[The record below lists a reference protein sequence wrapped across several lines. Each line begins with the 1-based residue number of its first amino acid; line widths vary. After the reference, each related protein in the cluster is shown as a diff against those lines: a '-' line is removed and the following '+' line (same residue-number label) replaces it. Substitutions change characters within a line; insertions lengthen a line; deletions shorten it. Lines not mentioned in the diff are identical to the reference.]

1 MSRQQKLPKMKKSH
15 KFILFSFIG
24 PLVMTFFI
32 AVFVLVMQ
40 FIWLY
45 IDEMLGKGLEW
56 YVLAEL
62 FFYATANVVPMAMPL
77 AILLASI
84 MTFGN
89 LGEHFELV
97 AFKSAGISLQ
107 KVMKPLIIFIC
118 FISIG
123 AFYFA
128 NNVIP
133 VANLKFYSLLHD
145 IRSQKP
151 AINIQPNVFYNEIDG
166 YTIRVKNKI
175 PLEDGREMLKDV
187 MIYNHANNNGNR
199 QVTVADS
206 GIMNL
211 SKDKAYFT
219 IKLYHGVDYQEKQ
232 EDRNNTKSYPLTRFY
247 FEENEFQFDI
257 SGFQFKRSDEEA
269 FKHDYRLL
277 NLKQLMYRTDSLHKF
292 TREEADFLN
301 ENVHYAYLF
310 NDSITDKKNK
320 TFLTPTQNIQQHD
333 SIPHKEV
340 NLKEFNKQQISQV
353 FGIAINNARTQKGRA
368 AAAKIEM
375 NVLKETLARVKIE
388 WHRKFTFSIA
398 CLIMFFIGAPLGA
411 IVRKGGLGM
420 PVVISIIF
428 FLIYYIISITGEK
441 MAKELIISPWLGMW
455 FSTFV
460 LFPLGYFFTYKA
472 TTDSALFNIDAYTG
486 FFKNIF
492 TRKKKELS

>member
-1 MSRQQKLPKMKKSH
+1 MKKAH

-56 YVLAEL
+56 YVLGEL

-107 KVMKPLIIFIC
+107 QIMKPLILFVII
-118 FISIG
+118 ISIG

-133 VANLKFYSLLHD
+133 VANLKFYSLLYD

-151 AINIQPNVFYNEIDG
+151 AINIMPNVFYNEIDG
-166 YTIRVKNKI
+166 YTIRVKSKKAMD
-175 PLEDGREMLKDV
+175 DGREMLKDV
-187 MIYNHANNNGNR
+187 MIYNHSDNNGNL

-206 GIMNL
+206 GIMSL
-211 SKDKAYFT
+211 SKDKTYFS
-219 IKLYHGVDYQEKQ
+219 IKLFNGVDYQDKP
-232 EDRNNTKSYPLTRFY
+232 NGKATKIYPLSRFY
-247 FEENEFQFDI
+247 FEENEMQIDL
-257 SGFQFKRSDEEA
+257 SGFQFKRTDEDA

-277 NLKQLMYRTDSLHKF
+277 NLRQLENQTDTLIKFTNQEITALHNYTFYNFLINDTLPKKVVKTDSI
-292 TREEADFLN
+292 
-301 ENVHYAYLF
+301 
-310 NDSITDKKNK
+310 ITFSPIDLKK
-320 TFLTPTQNIQQHD
+320 LTNI
-333 SIPHKEV
+333 E
-340 NLKEFNKQQISQV
+340 ISQV
-353 FGIAINNARTQKGRA
+353 FGIAINNARTMRGRA
-368 AAAKIEM
+368 ASTKMEVDM
-375 NVLKETLARVKIE
+375 MKDTMARVKIE

-428 FLIYYIISITGEK
+428 FLTYYVLSITGEK
-441 MAKELIISPWLGMW
+441 MAKELIILPVYGMW

-460 LFPLGYFFTYKA
+460 LFPLGFFFTFKA

-486 FFKNIF
+486 FVKNIF
-492 TRKKKELS
+492 IRKKKTI

>member
-1 MSRQQKLPKMKKSH
+1 
-15 KFILFSFIG
+15 
-24 PLVMTFFI
+24 MTFFI

-45 IDEMLGKGLEW
+45 IDEMLGKGIEW

-62 FFYATANVVPMAMPL
+62 FIYASANVVPMAMPL

-107 KVMKPLIIFIC
+107 KIMKPLIVFIF

-133 VANLKFYSLLHD
+133 VANLKFFSLLHD

-166 YTIRVKNKI
+166 YTIRVKEKV
-175 PLEDGREMLKDV
+175 PLEDGREMLKNV

-211 SKDKAYFT
+211 SQDKAYFS
-219 IKLYHGVDYQEKQ
+219 IKLFNGVDYQEKQ
-232 EDRNNTKSYPLTRFY
+232 DPRANTKNYPLTRFY
-247 FEENEFQFDI
+247 FEENEVQIDI
-257 SGFQFKRSDEEA
+257 SGFQFKRTDEEA

-277 NLKQLMYRTDSLHKF
+277 NLKQLMHRMDTLKRYNQ
-292 TREEADFLN
+292 EEAGFLN
-301 ENVHYAYLF
+301 EYVHYAYLF
-310 NDSITDKKNK
+310 NDSVTDKKNNQ
-320 TFLTPTQNIQQHD
+320 FLTTTT
-333 SIPHKEV
+333 
-340 NLKEFNKQQISQV
+340 NLKVDSTLKVAEIDLRKLSKQQVSQV

-375 NVLKETLARVKIE
+375 KSLEETLARVKIE

-428 FLIYYIISITGEK
+428 FLIYYVISITGEK

-472 TTDSALFNIDAYTG
+472 TTDSALFNIDAYFD

-492 TRKKKELS
+492 KRKKKTVG